1 MIIPLKDQITAQ
13 LRGRILAGEWTEG
26 TRLKEEDLARQ
37 FGVSR
42 GPIRDVVLEL
52 SKEGLLKALP
62 NRGAS
67 VGRLPDPD
75 ARAIFLR
82 TRRELESLALTKGF
96 KSWPKGAMANV
107 ERILRNFRVAA
118 EAGDLGEVIQHD
130 IAFHSF
136 IVTGYREGELSVV
149 WLPLMTTMALPYS
162 RHADLMESYGEHV
175 RIFEAIKDADL
186 KLAAKL
192 LKAHIQ

>member
-1 MIIPLKDQITAQ
+1 VIIPLKDQITAQ

-130 IAFHSF
+130 IAFQ
-136 IVTGYREGELSVV
+136 GELSVV